1 MSRLQGRDVY
11 RTRDLLK
18 ISPRSSG
25 AKHKSVSRTI
35 CRKHCAPLE
44 REYRVHSIIYKH
56 LAPLERKRIPLLH
69 LEVEFTTVNIRKNF
83 FDNLSN
89 SVRAVRLY
97 REGRTTGPPKD

>member
-1 MSRLQGRDVY
+1 MFIERA
-11 RTRDLLK
+11 TLLK
-18 ISPRSSG
+18 ISPRPSG

-69 LEVEFTTVNIRKNF
+69 LEVEFTTVNMRKNF
-83 FDNLSN
+83 LDELSN
-89 SVRAVRLY
+89 SVRPFDYMVKAGQPAL
-97 REGRTTGPPKD
+97 PKTKK